1 MEQLKKLQFMIIWN
15 WNQTRTNPLRRVLN
29 IIPNFWCNA
38 CSLQI
43 PYSITPFQCQT
54 RLCSW
59 LHESS
64 GRIYT
69 VYVKGFWVQSVR
81 EPNLK
86 WSRLWKVV
94 NSTRIKTAEE
104 GFNKVHEQGQK
115 FAFLWDVAIIE
126 YKILTDQDCSLTTV
140 KVRIIYLMIGLHRCC
155 WRMLETNCVGDNLE
169 LLVTSV
175 TNIDRS
181 RRIKIYDKL

>member
-15 WNQTRTNPLRRVLN
+15 WNQMRMNPLRRVLDIPVTPGN
-29 IIPNFWCNA
+29 WVVPNFWSNA
-38 CSLQI
+38 CYHQI
-43 PYSITPFQCQT
+43 PYSITLFQCQT

-140 KVRIIYLMIGLHRCC
+140 KVRKIFLIF
-155 WRMLETNCVGDNLE
+155 
-169 LLVTSV
+169 LVSH
-175 TNIDRS
+175 
-181 RRIKIYDKL
+181 K

>member
-1 MEQLKKLQFMIIWN
+1 MAAFLTVTQMEKPIQSFQDL
-15 WNQTRTNPLRRVLN
+15 
-29 IIPNFWCNA
+29 
-38 CSLQI
+38 SLQTDML
-43 PYSITPFQCQT
+43 YGTVEKTSIHDYLKLKSDEDESSQKGSQYRYISKLMLHSLRTQYLIILSKCQT

-59 LHESS
+59 PHEYG
-64 GRIYT
+64 GRKNT
-69 VYVKGFWVQSVR
+69 VNVKGFEVQNVR

-140 KVRIIYLMIGLHRCC
+140 KVSGMTDHMTWFI
-155 WRMLETNCVGDNLE
+155 
-169 LLVTSV
+169 
-175 TNIDRS
+175 
-181 RRIKIYDKL
+181 

>member
-1 MEQLKKLQFMIIWN
+1 M
-15 WNQTRTNPLRRVLN
+15 
-29 IIPNFWCNA
+29 
-38 CSLQI
+38 
-43 PYSITPFQCQT
+43 
-54 RLCSW
+54 
-59 LHESS
+59 
-64 GRIYT
+64 
-69 VYVKGFWVQSVR
+69 YVKGFEVQNVR

-140 KVRIIYLMIGLHRCC
+140 KVRMIYPMIIFNHMWAKMMLVTKLRCC
-155 WRMLETNCVGDNLE
+155 QHHVGDQ
-169 LLVTSV
+169 
-175 TNIDRS
+175 I
-181 RRIKIYDKL
+181 

>member
-1 MEQLKKLQFMIIWN
+1 MI
-15 WNQTRTNPLRRVLN
+15 LL
-29 IIPNFWCNA
+29 
-38 CSLQI
+38 SK
-43 PYSITPFQCQT
+43 CQT

-59 LHESS
+59 PYKS
-64 GRIYT
+64 GGRKNT
-69 VYVKGFWVQSVR
+69 VNVKGFEVQNVR

-140 KVRIIYLMIGLHRCC
+140 KVSGQTDHMIWPIPYGPYDIDYRLYHR
-155 WRMLETNCVGDNLE
+155 VQ
-169 LLVTSV
+169 LL
-175 TNIDRS
+175 
-181 RRIKIYDKL
+181 